1 MGSPM
6 APAVNDLA
14 EETLLDHVQAGEL
27 EEVIAAVLQ
36 HDAVLARAL
45 GGVDEGPDV
54 LQGARCRHFDGGVLA
69 VLHRAEGDGYV
80 VAPVRADIDEVE
92 VLLLAERLVGIFRA
106 GVFLGGGHAALGE
119 DGLAFSHTLGDDV
132 AEGGDDG
139 AGNVGQAFHGV
150 SAAHAEA
157 DDADA
162 DGLEGFGPEA
172 DDVLLAGRTR
182 GDVSLQDGR
191 GGFCLAS
198 GGEERTDG
206 KQKKEVLFH
215 KNVVFGPQR

>member
-1 MGSPM
+1 M
-6 APAVNDLA
+6 
-14 EETLLDHVQAGEL
+14 
-27 EEVIAAVLQ
+27 
-36 HDAVLARAL
+36 LARAL

-54 LQGARCRHFDGGVLA
+54 LQGARGGHFDGGVLA

-80 VAPVRADIDEVE
+80 MAPVGADIDEVE
-92 VLLLAERLVGIFRA
+92 VLLLAERLVGVFRA
-106 GVFLGGGHAALGE
+106 GVFLGGGHASLGE
-119 DGLAFSHTLGDDV
+119 DGLAFGHALGDDV

-150 SAAHAEA
+150 PAAHAEA

-182 GDVSLQDGR
+182 GDVRLQDGR
-191 GGFCLAS
+191 GGFGLAR
-198 GGEERTDG
+198 GGEERTYG
-206 KQKKEVLFH
+206 KKE
-215 KNVVFGPQR
+215 